1 MKQSILYL
9 SIFALG
15 IIIAVT
21 QNITTDILNE
31 HLSKIVLLLLLLFVG
46 IQIGS
51 NKSIRHYIKRLK
63 WKIVMVPLATTIGTF
78 TGVTIVSFFLQ
89 NRSVTDC
96 LSIGAGFAY
105 YSLSS
110 IIITE
115 SKGVE
120 LGTLALLSNIIREFF
135 VLIFA
140 PLMVKY
146 FGKLAPISAGGATT
160 MDTTLPIIAKY
171 SGNEYV
177 AISVLHGLIIDMSV
191 PIWVTIFINL

>member
-31 HLSKIVLLLLLLFVG
+31 HLSKILLLLLLLFVG
-46 IQIGS
+46 IQIGL

-78 TGVTIVSFFLQ
+78 AGVSIVSFFLQ

-191 PIWVTIFINL
+191 PIWVTIFINI

>member
-46 IQIGS
+46 IQIGL

-78 TGVTIVSFFLQ
+78 AGVSIVSFFLQ

-191 PIWVTIFINL
+191 PIWVTIFINI